1 MLEILLPLMLLPLV
15 IWGFIAYIK
24 ALVDAAKND
33 RWVWFVLMLLMWPIF
48 FIYLIK
54 EHKSSSPPNYSGRG

>member
-1 MLEILLPLMLLPLV
+1 MLPLI

-33 RWVWFVLMLLMWPIF
+33 KWVWFVLMLLMWPIF
-48 FIYLIK
+48 FVYLIR
-54 EHKSSSPPNYSGRG
+54 EYKSPSPPN